1 MFIHTH
7 TQAYRPVQQREW
19 RGRVR
24 ERGWGSRLCHN
35 LCVCTCVSIS
45 LSHTHSRTYTHTHT
59 CTSFLLGGIG
69 ELNSKRQPNFFVLD
83 KGEST
88 N

>member
-1 MFIHTH
+1 M
-7 TQAYRPVQQREW
+7 
-19 RGRVR
+19 R
-24 ERGWGSRLCHN
+24 ERGWGLRLCHN
-35 LCVCTCVSIS
+35 LCVCVCVCAFVLIVISIS
-45 LSHTHSRTYTHTHT
+45 LSLTHTHAHTHAHMHT
-59 CTSFLLGGIG
+59 CTSFLLGSIG

>member
-1 MFIHTH
+1 M
-7 TQAYRPVQQREW
+7 
-19 RGRVR
+19 R

-35 LCVCTCVSIS
+35 LCVCVCVCVSVCTCVSIS
-45 LSHTHSRTYTHTHT
+45 LSHTLTHTHTHT